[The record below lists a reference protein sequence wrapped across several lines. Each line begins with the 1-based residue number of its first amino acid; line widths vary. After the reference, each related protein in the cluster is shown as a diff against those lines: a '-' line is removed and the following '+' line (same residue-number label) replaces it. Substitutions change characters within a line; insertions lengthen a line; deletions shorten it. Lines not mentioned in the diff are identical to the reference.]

1 MMSRI
6 LSLTSQS
13 MFCSASNCGGEDQDY
28 VKSLVTSKITREF
41 CILKVASLGSLHDAA
56 SAISKKVSN
65 HIAISIRYFWESH
78 LRYQKNSAMR
88 LIG

>member
-13 MFCSASNCGGEDQDY
+13 MFCSAFNCGGEDQDY

-41 CILKVASLGSLHDAA
+41 CILKVAPLGSLHDAA

-65 HIAISIRYFWESH
+65 HIGISIRYFWGSH
-78 LRYQKNSAMR
+78 LRYKKKSAMR
-88 LIG
+88 VIG

>member
-1 MMSRI
+1 MMSWI

-13 MFCSASNCGGEDQDY
+13 IVCSASNCGGEDQDY

-41 CILKVASLGSLHDAA
+41 CILKVAPLGSLHDTA
-56 SAISKKVSN
+56 SAIRKKVSY
-65 HIAISIRYFWESH
+65 HIGIGIRYFWGSH

-88 LIG
+88 IVG